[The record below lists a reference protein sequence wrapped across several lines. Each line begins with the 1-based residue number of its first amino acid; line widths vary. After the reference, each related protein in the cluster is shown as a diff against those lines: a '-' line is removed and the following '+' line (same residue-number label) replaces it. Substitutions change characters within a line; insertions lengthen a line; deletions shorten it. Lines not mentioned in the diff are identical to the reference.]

1 MKSWKNKFHGKI
13 FLSVTKM
20 LSEIISPRKVFKSF
34 FLQRNIFPR
43 TKLFL
48 KSFSAN
54 EIFFVRQNISL
65 RFEIFFVRR
74 KIFLRF
80 QNLFL
85 VFKSSST
92 RFWGHE
98 SCPQNRVESYY
109 SHSVMICRKNKLNI

>member
-1 MKSWKNKFHGKI
+1 MKGWKNKFHGKI
-13 FLSVTKM
+13 FISVTKNVERNNF
-20 LSEIISPRKVFKSF
+20 SSQSFQIFFPRTKYISSDKIISSGKIISQIF
-34 FLQRNIFPR
+34 FGQRNIF
-43 TKLFL
+43 
-48 KSFSAN
+48 
-54 EIFFVRQNISL
+54 L

-80 QNLFL
+80 ENLFL

-109 SHSVMICRKNKLNI
+109 FHHILEYS